1 MRPVTRDFEKPI
13 LFPFIIPYFNL
24 ESRVEATLKE
34 QGGEPL
40 RKVCALI
47 VRPIIIR
54 NNLKKNKTKDHL
66 SNYIE
71 NNSTSI

>member
-1 MRPVTRDFEKPI
+1 MRPITRDFEKPI

-54 NNLKKNKTKDHL
+54 NNLKKKNERSSFKL
-66 SNYIE
+66 Y
-71 NNSTSI
+71 